1 MRKISFI
8 LLLIIGWSSVSAQQL
23 GVSWQSYRPMTSHTA
38 IGLFNGNIWLLGV
51 QDEDSCGT
59 DLTEITWVD
68 RNTGVVLDSM
78 RFGVPNCT
86 NGIET
91 NLEKVYAT
99 RQNRVVITG
108 TIANCPTC
116 TKNSGIVQF
125 DNSGFDTLARYYHPI
140 PTIDFVGANTYAII
154 DLNSMHII
162 TGSYDTLHTISN
174 ILGTED
180 MIRYDSAL
188 NKVYSVNRVV
198 SQSGQS
204 GIQIIIADST
214 LSNPVFDTLDI
225 RPNQLER
232 PHFVSTSVVPDEFVI
247 VSRTNNVATDI
258 SVFNSVTGQKAHI
271 PLPFHKFNEVKAN
284 DSNSAFYIACHTG
297 LNTAVADH
305 VVYRFDAVTK
315 TITDSVR
322 LPFGVSPHLQ
332 MDYAADGYLYVIH
345 NRYMNNVSDY
355 VVYQLGP
362 QLNVIS
368 TLVVPD
374 TIINSPS
381 WLRDVAAGE
390 NGEVYFVLAG
400 LQPYESVIYKVQM
413 SPTGFVSN
421 PTSYCTYIGAYTT
434 PSSYQITFEPG
445 CRPQR
450 IQMYNALR
458 QTIVT
463 SEVNSVNV
471 VLQAPAT
478 GIYIIQVLF
487 ENGEVKREKVFLTA
501 N

>member
-1 MRKISFI
+1 MIFLVI
-8 LLLIIGWSSVSAQQL
+8 LGCSASVASAQQL
-23 GVSWQSYRPMTSHTA
+23 GIVWQTYRHVTSHTA

-91 NLEKVYAT
+91 NLEKVYAS

-140 PTIDFVGANTYAII
+140 PTIDFVGVNTYAII

-162 TGSYDTLHTISN
+162 TGAYDTLHTISN
-174 ILGTED
+174 VVGTED
-180 MIRYDSAL
+180 IIRYDSVL

-198 SQSGQS
+198 SQAGQS

-232 PHFVSTSVVPDEFVI
+232 PHFVSTSIVPDEFVI
-247 VSRTNNVATDI
+247 VSRTTNVATDV
-258 SVFNSVTGQKAHI
+258 SVFNSATSQKTLI

-284 DSNSAFYIACHTG
+284 DSKSAFYVACHTG
-297 LNTAVADH
+297 LNTSVADH
-305 VVYRFDAVTK
+305 VVYRFDAVAK
-315 TITDSVR
+315 TVTDSVR

-332 MDYAADGYLYVIH
+332 LDYAADGYLYVVH
-345 NRYMNNVSDY
+345 NRYMNSISDY
-355 VVYQLGP
+355 VVYQLSP
-362 QLNVIS
+362 QLNIIS
-368 TLVVPD
+368 TVIVPD

-381 WLRDVAAGE
+381 WIRDVVAGE

-400 LQPYESVIYKVQM
+400 LQPYESIIYKVQM
-413 SPTGFVSN
+413 SPTGITTA
-421 PTSYCTYIGAYTT
+421 PAMHCTYTG
-434 PSSYQITFEPG
+434 SYVNSANYQLKFEPL
-445 CRPQR
+445 CDAKRVD
-450 IQMYNALR
+450 MYNTLG
-458 QTIVT
+458 QVVSMSEVT
-463 SEVNSVNV
+463 SGTML
-471 VLQAPAT
+471 LQAPAT
-478 GIYIIQVLF
+478 GVYIIQVLF
-487 ENGEVKREKVFLTA
+487 ENGELKREKVFLTA
-501 N
+501 H